1 MILRQGKRYSRGK
14 YTKYCLSTHTA
25 IEIPHSSRDNINA
38 PDTVKI
44 TFNLD
49 IEFKDKR
56 LRIDK
61 NVGRAM
67 MKKKFVMLGSKEMN
81 TINYA
86 GIYDTYRD
94 LYLSE
99 KECEEKLLQG
109 IISANGLKD

>member
-1 MILRQGKRYSRGK
+1 
-14 YTKYCLSTHTA
+14 
-25 IEIPHSSRDNINA
+25 
-38 PDTVKI
+38 
-44 TFNLD
+44 
-49 IEFKDKR
+49 
-56 LRIDK
+56 
-61 NVGRAM
+61 M

-86 GIYDTYRD
+86 GICDTYRD